1 MEIQCKADK
10 NCSHF
15 SVMLYVSILLDAIS
29 ASVQNI
35 KFILLK
41 TTFK

>member
-1 MEIQCKADK
+1 MEIQSTVDK

-15 SVMLYVSILLDAIS
+15 SVMLYVSILFDAIS

-35 KFILLK
+35 KLILPK